1 MSTNEVRE
9 KKLFVRIEKLLE
21 LGNAYVILQGGTGTL
36 LEFAAVW
43 EYANKNLQHPKP
55 IICPSQMWKEI
66 AEMMNKQFRLEKRRT
81 NIVKCANSVDEI
93 VEFLKNYC

>member
-1 MSTNEVRE
+1 
-9 KKLFVRIEKLLE
+9 
-21 LGNAYVILQGGTGTL
+21 
-36 LEFAAVW
+36 
-43 EYANKNLQHPKP
+43 
-55 IICPSQMWKEI
+55 MWKEI